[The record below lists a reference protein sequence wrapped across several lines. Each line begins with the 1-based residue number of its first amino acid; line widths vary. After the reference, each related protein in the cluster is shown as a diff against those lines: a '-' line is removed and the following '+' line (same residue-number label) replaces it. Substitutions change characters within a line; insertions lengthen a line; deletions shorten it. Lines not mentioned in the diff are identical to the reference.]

1 MVRTPCRRSA
11 HGVAR
16 WEEPRAQK
24 SLSSQRRAERR
35 QALGRLEAEDYPT
48 EEAMDR
54 QETEGTDHQAEE
66 GTEGHL
72 EAVGHL
78 EVEEEAVTDR
88 RADHRVSVLNAK

>member
-1 MVRTPCRRSA
+1 MARTPCRRSA

-16 WEEPRAQK
+16 WEEPKAQK

-35 QALGRLEAEDYPT
+35 QA
-48 EEAMDR
+48 MDH

-66 GTEGHL
+66 DTEGHL

-78 EVEEEAVTDR
+78 EVEEEAVTGR
-88 RADHRVSVLNAK
+88 RADHRVSVPNAK